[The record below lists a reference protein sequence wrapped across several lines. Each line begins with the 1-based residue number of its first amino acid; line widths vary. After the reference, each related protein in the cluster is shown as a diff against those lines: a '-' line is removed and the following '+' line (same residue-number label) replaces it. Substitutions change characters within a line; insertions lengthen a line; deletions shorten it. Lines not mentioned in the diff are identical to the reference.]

1 MSDSLH
7 SKKSLF
13 TEENSQ
19 NKKTNLERSESR
31 IFQVEAVRKD
41 FPVLRQTVNGKPL
54 VWLDNAATTQK
65 PQSVID
71 SISDFYENYNSNIH
85 RGAHTLAAHATEA
98 YENAR
103 EKVRRLIN
111 ASSKDEII
119 YVRGTTEGINLISN
133 TFGKQ
138 QVGRGDEIIVSE
150 LEHHANIVPWQML
163 AQDKGASLRVIPIDS
178 HGDIMMEEYQKLF
191 NHKTRIVA
199 IGQVSNAIGTM
210 LPMAEMIDTAHRHG
224 VPVMVDGAQ
233 SVQHMPIDVQA
244 LDADFFVFSGHKI
257 FAPTGIG
264 IVYGKKHI
272 LDDMPPWQGGG
283 NMIDRVTFEETTYKP
298 VPAKFEAGTPNIG
311 DAIGL
316 GAAVD
321 YIMKTGL
328 ENIQRYETDLMQYMV
343 DKLIDIP
350 GLHIIGHPT
359 HRAGALSFVMDKI
372 RTISMGQML
381 NREGIAVRSGHHCAQ
396 PALRHFGYESS
407 VRPSLAFYNTYDDID
422 RLREAILKISRSPK
436 A

>member
-1 MSDSLH
+1 
-7 SKKSLF
+7 
-13 TEENSQ
+13 
-19 NKKTNLERSESR
+19 
-31 IFQVEAVRKD
+31 
-41 FPVLRQTVNGKPL
+41 
-54 VWLDNAATTQK
+54 
-65 PQSVID
+65 
-71 SISDFYENYNSNIH
+71 
-85 RGAHTLAAHATEA
+85 
-98 YENAR
+98 
-103 EKVRRLIN
+103 
-111 ASSKDEII
+111 
-119 YVRGTTEGINLISN
+119 
-133 TFGKQ
+133 
-138 QVGRGDEIIVSE
+138 
-150 LEHHANIVPWQML
+150 
-163 AQDKGASLRVIPIDS
+163 
-178 HGDIMMEEYQKLF
+178 
-191 NHKTRIVA
+191 
-199 IGQVSNAIGTM
+199 
-210 LPMAEMIDTAHRHG
+210 MIC
-224 VPVMVDGAQ
+224 
-233 SVQHMPIDVQA
+233 
-244 LDADFFVFSGHKI
+244 
-257 FAPTGIG
+257 
-264 IVYGKKHI
+264 
-272 LDDMPPWQGGG
+272 
-283 NMIDRVTFEETTYKP
+283 KP

-321 YIMKTGL
+321 YIMKIGL

>member
-119 YVRGTTEGINLISN
+119 YIRGTTEGINLISN

-199 IGQVSNAIGTM
+199 IGQVSNAIG
-210 LPMAEMIDTAHRHG
+210 R
-224 VPVMVDGAQ
+224 
-233 SVQHMPIDVQA
+233 
-244 LDADFFVFSGHKI
+244 
-257 FAPTGIG
+257 
-264 IVYGKKHI
+264 
-272 LDDMPPWQGGG
+272 
-283 NMIDRVTFEETTYKP
+283 R
-298 VPAKFEAGTPNIG
+298 
-311 DAIGL
+311 
-316 GAAVD
+316 
-321 YIMKTGL
+321 
-328 ENIQRYETDLMQYMV
+328 
-343 DKLIDIP
+343 
-350 GLHIIGHPT
+350 
-359 HRAGALSFVMDKI
+359 
-372 RTISMGQML
+372 RTISSPCFTIPVVM
-381 NREGIAVRSGHHCAQ
+381 
-396 PALRHFGYESS
+396 
-407 VRPSLAFYNTYDDID
+407 
-422 RLREAILKISRSPK
+422 ISRRVMISFK
-436 A
+436 RNIQHMSLLRKHVRLLAITSRIT

>member
-1 MSDSLH
+1 
-7 SKKSLF
+7 
-13 TEENSQ
+13 
-19 NKKTNLERSESR
+19 
-31 IFQVEAVRKD
+31 
-41 FPVLRQTVNGKPL
+41 
-54 VWLDNAATTQK
+54 
-65 PQSVID
+65 
-71 SISDFYENYNSNIH
+71 
-85 RGAHTLAAHATEA
+85 
-98 YENAR
+98 
-103 EKVRRLIN
+103 
-111 ASSKDEII
+111 
-119 YVRGTTEGINLISN
+119 
-133 TFGKQ
+133 
-138 QVGRGDEIIVSE
+138 
-150 LEHHANIVPWQML
+150 ML
-163 AQDKGASLRVIPIDS
+163 AQDKGASLRVIPIHS

-321 YIMKTGL
+321 YIMKIGL

>member
-321 YIMKTGL
+321 YIMKIGL

-407 VRPSLAFYNTYDDID
+407 VRPSLAFYNT
-422 RLREAILKISRSPK
+422 
-436 A
+436 

>member
-1 MSDSLH
+1 M
-7 SKKSLF
+7 
-13 TEENSQ
+13 
-19 NKKTNLERSESR
+19 
-31 IFQVEAVRKD
+31 
-41 FPVLRQTVNGKPL
+41 
-54 VWLDNAATTQK
+54 
-65 PQSVID
+65 
-71 SISDFYENYNSNIH
+71 
-85 RGAHTLAAHATEA
+85 
-98 YENAR
+98 
-103 EKVRRLIN
+103 
-111 ASSKDEII
+111 
-119 YVRGTTEGINLISN
+119 
-133 TFGKQ
+133 
-138 QVGRGDEIIVSE
+138 
-150 LEHHANIVPWQML
+150 
-163 AQDKGASLRVIPIDS
+163 RVIPIDS

-321 YIMKTGL
+321 YIMKIGL